1 MGLGTK
7 LKTMNLTNEFKQ
19 KVRTAILEKRDNY
32 GGSDADFSK
41 SLGINN
47 SVYSRLKTGEVDKI
61 LSDTMWITIGREL
74 QVKVFDDNWKVA
86 RTSVY
91 SEIENNLHFCK
102 EYSRSMVLV
111 DDCGIGKTFCAKHI
125 IRNMKNTFYVDCSQ
139 AKSKQLFIRLLAK
152 TVGIDNQG
160 KYYDVLANLKYYISA
175 LEKPLFVLDEAGDLE
190 YTAFL
195 ELKGIW
201 NATDGI
207 CAWYMMGA
215 DGLRDKI
222 DRGIKNKKV
231 GFAEIFSRFSDEFIK
246 LVPNG
251 KADRQEFYTNLIGD
265 VASANLTDKSKI
277 KPLINKCISKETTLR
292 YLETLIKIGA

>member
-1 MGLGTK
+1 
-7 LKTMNLTNEFKQ
+7 MNLKNEFKA
-19 KVRTAILEKRDNY
+19 KVRVAILEKRENY

-47 SVYSRLKTGEVDKI
+47 AVFSRLKSGEVDRI
-61 LSDTMWITIGREL
+61 LSDTVWITLGREL
-74 QVKVFDDNWKVA
+74 QVKVFEDNWKVA

-91 SEIENNLHFCK
+91 TEIEDNLNFCK
-102 EYSRSMVLV
+102 ELSRSMVLV
-111 DDCGIGKTFCAKHI
+111 DDCGIGKTFCTKHI
-125 IRNMKNTFYVDCSQ
+125 IRKMRNTFYVDCSQ

-160 KYYDVLANLKYYISA
+160 KYYDVLANLKYYITT
-175 LEKPLFVLDEAGDLE
+175 LEKPLIILDEAGDLE

-201 NATDGI
+201 NGTDGV
-207 CAWYMMGA
+207 CGWYMMGA

-222 DRGIKNKKV
+222 DRGIRNKKV

-251 KADRQEFYTNLIGD
+251 KADRQNFYTELIGA
-265 VASANLTDKSKI
+265 VASANLQDQSKI
-277 KPLINKCISKETTLR
+277 KPLIKKCIGKETTLR

>member
-1 MGLGTK
+1 
-7 LKTMNLTNEFKQ
+7 MNLTNEFKA
-19 KVRTAILEKRDNY
+19 KVRLAILEKRNNY
-32 GGSDADFSK
+32 GGSDSDFSK

-47 SVYSRLKTGEVDKI
+47 AVYSRLKSGEIDRI
-61 LSDTMWITIGREL
+61 LSDTVWITLGREL
-74 QVKVFDDNWKVA
+74 QVKVFEDNWKVA

-91 SEIENNLHFCK
+91 TEIEDNLSFCK
-102 EYSRSMVLV
+102 ELSRSMVLV
-111 DDCGIGKTFCAKHI
+111 DDCGIGKTFCTKHI
-125 IRNMKNTFYVDCSQ
+125 IKKMKNTFFVDCSQ

-152 TVGIDNQG
+152 TIGIDNQG
-160 KYYDVLANLKYYISA
+160 KYYDVLANLKYYITT
-175 LEKPLFVLDEAGDLE
+175 LEKPLIILDEAGDLE

-201 NATDGI
+201 NGTDGV
-207 CAWYMMGA
+207 CGWYMMGA

-251 KADRQEFYTNLIGD
+251 KSDRQAFYTELIGA
-265 VASANLTDKSKI
+265 VASANLVDKSKI
-277 KPLINKCISKETTLR
+277 KPLINKCINKETTLR

>member
-1 MGLGTK
+1 
-7 LKTMNLTNEFKQ
+7 MNLTKEFKE
-19 KVRTAILEKRDNY
+19 KVRVAILKKRENY

-47 SVYSRLKTGEVDKI
+47 AVFSRLKSGETEKI
-61 LSDTMWITIGREL
+61 LSDTVWITLGREL
-74 QVKVFDDNWKVA
+74 QVKVFEDNWKVA

-91 SEIENNLHFCK
+91 TEIEDNLNFCK
-102 EYSRSMVLV
+102 ELSRSMVLV
-111 DDCGIGKTFCAKHI
+111 DDCGIGKTFCTKHI
-125 IRNMKNTFYVDCSQ
+125 IKKMRNTFYVDCSQ

-160 KYYDVLANLKYYISA
+160 KYYDVLANLKYYITT
-175 LEKPLFVLDEAGDLE
+175 LEKPLIILDEAGDLE

-201 NATDGI
+201 NGTDGA
-207 CAWYMMGA
+207 CGWYMMGA

-251 KADRQEFYTNLIGD
+251 KADRQAFYSELIGA
-265 VASANLTDKSKI
+265 VATANLKDTSKI
-277 KPLINKCISKETTLR
+277 KQLINKCIGKETTLR

>member
-1 MGLGTK
+1 
-7 LKTMNLTNEFKQ
+7 MNLTKEFKE
-19 KVRTAILEKRDNY
+19 KVRVAILEKRENY

-47 SVYSRLKTGEVDKI
+47 AIYSRLKSGETDRI
-61 LSDTMWITIGREL
+61 LSDTVWITLGREL
-74 QVKVFDDNWKVA
+74 QVKVFEDNWKVA

-91 SEIENNLHFCK
+91 TEIEDNLNFCK
-102 EYSRSMVLV
+102 ELSRSMVLV
-111 DDCGIGKTFCAKHI
+111 DDCGIGKTFCTKHI
-125 IRNMKNTFYVDCSQ
+125 IRKMKNTFYVDCSQ

-160 KYYDVLANLKYYISA
+160 RYHDVLANLKYYITT
-175 LEKPLFVLDEAGDLE
+175 LEKPLVILDEAGDLD

-201 NATDGI
+201 NGTDGV
-207 CAWYMMGA
+207 CGWYMMGA

-251 KADRQEFYTNLIGD
+251 KADRHAFYADLIGT
-265 VASANLTDKSKI
+265 VAKANLNDTTKMKQ
-277 KPLINKCISKETTLR
+277 LINKCLGKETTLR

>member
-1 MGLGTK
+1 
-7 LKTMNLTNEFKQ
+7 MNLTNEFKA
-19 KVRTAILEKRDNY
+19 KVRVAILEKRENY

-47 SVYSRLKTGEVDKI
+47 AVFSRLKSGETERI
-61 LSDTMWITIGREL
+61 LSDTVWITLGREL
-74 QVKVFDDNWKVA
+74 QVKVFEDNWKVA

-91 SEIENNLHFCK
+91 TEIEDNLNFCK
-102 EYSRSMVLV
+102 ELSRSMVLV
-111 DDCGIGKTFCAKHI
+111 DDCGIGKTFCTKHI
-125 IRNMKNTFYVDCSQ
+125 IRKMRNTFYVDCSQ

-160 KYYDVLANLKYYISA
+160 KYYDVLANLKYYITT
-175 LEKPLFVLDEAGDLE
+175 LEKPLIILDEAGDLE

-201 NATDGI
+201 NGTDGV
-207 CAWYMMGA
+207 CGWYMMGA

-251 KADRQEFYTNLIGD
+251 KADRQAFYSELIGA
-265 VASANLTDKSKI
+265 VASANLEDKTKI
-277 KPLINKCISKETTLR
+277 KPLINKCIGKETTLR

>member
-1 MGLGTK
+1 
-7 LKTMNLTNEFKQ
+7 MNLTKEFKE
-19 KVRTAILEKRDNY
+19 KVRVAILKKRENY

-47 SVYSRLKTGEVDKI
+47 AVFSRLKSGETEKI
-61 LSDTMWITIGREL
+61 LSDTVWITLGREL
-74 QVKVFDDNWKVA
+74 QVKVFEDNWKVA

-91 SEIENNLHFCK
+91 TEIEDNLNFCK
-102 EYSRSMVLV
+102 ELSRSMVLV
-111 DDCGIGKTFCAKHI
+111 DDCGIGKTFCTKHI
-125 IRNMKNTFYVDCSQ
+125 IKKMRNTFYVDCSQ

-160 KYYDVLANLKYYISA
+160 KYYDVLANLKYYITT
-175 LEKPLFVLDEAGDLE
+175 LEKPLIILDEAGDLE

-201 NATDGI
+201 NGTDGA
-207 CAWYMMGA
+207 CGWYMMGA

-251 KADRQEFYTNLIGD
+251 KADRQAFYSELIEA
-265 VASANLTDKSKI
+265 VATANLKDTSKI
-277 KPLINKCISKETTLR
+277 KQLINKCIGKETTLR

>member
-1 MGLGTK
+1 
-7 LKTMNLTNEFKQ
+7 MNLTNEFKA
-19 KVRTAILEKRDNY
+19 KVRVAILEKRQNY

-47 SVYSRLKTGEVDKI
+47 AVFSRLKAGETEKI
-61 LSDTMWITIGREL
+61 LSDTVWITLGRVL
-74 QVKVFDDNWKVA
+74 QVKVFEDNWKVA

-91 SEIENNLHFCK
+91 TEIEDNLNFCK
-102 EYSRSMVLV
+102 ELSRSMVLV
-111 DDCGIGKTFCAKHI
+111 DDCGIGKTFCTKHI
-125 IRNMKNTFYVDCSQ
+125 IRKMKNTFYVDCSQ

-160 KYYDVLANLKYYISA
+160 KYYDVLANLKYYITT
-175 LEKPLFVLDEAGDLE
+175 LEKPLIILDEADDLE

-201 NATDGI
+201 NGTDGV
-207 CAWYMMGA
+207 CGWYMMGA

-251 KADRQEFYTNLIGD
+251 KADRQAFYSELIGA
-265 VASANLTDKSKI
+265 VASANISDQSKI
-277 KPLINKCISKETTLR
+277 KPLVNKCIGKETTLR

>member
-102 EYSRSMVLV
+102 ERSEERRV
-111 DDCGIGKTFCAKHI
+111 GKE
-125 IRNMKNTFYVDCSQ
+125 CS
-139 AKSKQLFIRLLAK
+139 S
-152 TVGIDNQG
+152 
-160 KYYDVLANLKYYISA
+160 
-175 LEKPLFVLDEAGDLE
+175 
-190 YTAFL
+190 
-195 ELKGIW
+195 
-201 NATDGI
+201 
-207 CAWYMMGA
+207 
-215 DGLRDKI
+215 
-222 DRGIKNKKV
+222 
-231 GFAEIFSRFSDEFIK
+231 
-246 LVPNG
+246 
-251 KADRQEFYTNLIGD
+251 
-265 VASANLTDKSKI
+265 
-277 KPLINKCISKETTLR
+277 
-292 YLETLIKIGA
+292 

>member
-1 MGLGTK
+1 
-7 LKTMNLTNEFKQ
+7 MNLTTEFKQ
-19 KVRTAILEKRDNY
+19 KVRVAILEKRENY

-47 SVYSRLKTGEVDKI
+47 AVFSRLKSGEVDKI
-61 LSDTMWITIGREL
+61 LSDTVWITLGREL
-74 QVKVFDDNWKVA
+74 QVKVFEDNWKVA

-91 SEIENNLHFCK
+91 TEIEDNLNFCK
-102 EYSRSMVLV
+102 QLSRSMVLV
-111 DDCGIGKTFCAKHI
+111 DDCGIGKTFCTKHI
-125 IRNMKNTFYVDCSQ
+125 IKKMKNTFYVDCSQ

-160 KYYDVLANLKYYISA
+160 KYYDVLANLKYYITT
-175 LEKPLFVLDEAGDLE
+175 LEKPLVILDEAGDLE

-201 NATDGI
+201 NGTDGV
-207 CAWYMMGA
+207 CGWYMMGA

-251 KADRQEFYTNLIGD
+251 KADRQAFYSELIGA
-265 VASANLTDKSKI
+265 VATANLKDTTKI
-277 KPLINKCISKETTLR
+277 KQLINKCIGKETTLR

>member
-1 MGLGTK
+1 
-7 LKTMNLTNEFKQ
+7 MNLTKEFKE
-19 KVRTAILEKRDNY
+19 KVRVAILKKRENY

-47 SVYSRLKTGEVDKI
+47 AVFSRLKSGETEKI
-61 LSDTMWITIGREL
+61 LSDTVWITLGREL
-74 QVKVFDDNWKVA
+74 QVKVFEDNWKVA

-91 SEIENNLHFCK
+91 TEIEDNLNFCK
-102 EYSRSMVLV
+102 ELSRSMVLV
-111 DDCGIGKTFCAKHI
+111 DDCGIGKTFCTKHI
-125 IRNMKNTFYVDCSQ
+125 IKKMRNTFYVDCSQ

-160 KYYDVLANLKYYISA
+160 KYYDVLANLKYYITT
-175 LEKPLFVLDEAGDLE
+175 LEKPLIILDEAGDLE

-201 NATDGI
+201 NGTDGA
-207 CAWYMMGA
+207 CGWYMMGA

-251 KADRQEFYTNLIGD
+251 KADRQAFYSELIEA
-265 VASANLTDKSKI
+265 VATANLKDTSKI
-277 KPLINKCISKETTLR
+277 KRLINKCIDKETTLR